1 MRSVMMP
8 KRNSET
14 TFAYAIASPALLIV
28 AGVVLLPLATT
39 LVYSLLNL
47 QLTSVSRGHFVGL
60 ANYKDILSSR
70 EFWAALGRTAYFTV
84 ASTALETVLG
94 LFIALLLNES
104 FPGVRFLRSVV
115 ILPWAIPTIV
125 NGSLWKWI
133 YNGEYGIMNA
143 LFLKLGLIGEYRSW
157 LSDPFAAMNLVV
169 VADAWKMTPLAA
181 IFFLAA
187 LQSVNRATYE
197 AATVDGAGVLR
208 RFFSLT
214 LPYMTPTILVVLVMR
229 TVEKFKAFDVFYM
242 ITRGGPANGTKVLMY
257 ETYLKAFT
265 NLDYSGASTYGYL
278 FVIIIASL
286 TAVYIKA
293 LRKSEDM
300 NA

>member
-1 MRSVMMP
+1 MSI
-8 KRNSET
+8 RNSEGR
-14 TFAYAIASPALLIV
+14 FALAVSAPALAIIL
-28 AGVVLLPLATT
+28 AVVLLPLATT
-39 LVYSLLNL
+39 FAYSFMNVELISAANG
-47 QLTSVSRGHFVGL
+47 SFVGL
-60 ANYKDILSSR
+60 ANYAEVLGSR
-70 EFWAALGRTAYFTV
+70 AFWAALGRTAYFTA
-84 ASTALETVLG
+84 ASASLETILG
-94 LFIALLLNES
+94 LFIALLLNEE
-104 FPGVRFLRSVV
+104 FFGVKFLRSIV
-115 ILPWAIPTIV
+115 IIPWAIPTIV

-143 LFLKLGLIGEYRSW
+143 IFLKLGLISEYRSW

-187 LQSVNRATYE
+187 LQSVNKATYE
-197 AATVDGAGVLR
+197 AATVDGAGPYR

-214 LPYMTPTILVVLVMR
+214 LPYLTPTLLVVLVMR

-257 ETYLKAFT
+257 ETYQRAFT
-265 NLDYSGASTYGYL
+265 NLQYSQASTYAYL

-286 TAVYIKA
+286 TAFYIKA
-293 LRKSEDM
+293 LRKSEEF

>member
-1 MRSVMMP
+1 MS
-8 KRNSET
+8 KRNSEGA
-14 TFAYAIASPALLIV
+14 FALAISSPALLIV
-28 AGVVLLPLATT
+28 FGVVLFPLLTT
-39 LVYSLLNL
+39 FVYSFLNL
-47 QLTSVSRGHFVGL
+47 RLTSAGRGDFVGL
-60 ANYKDILSSR
+60 ANYAAVLSSK
-70 EFWAALGRTAYFTV
+70 EFWSALGRTAYFTV
-84 ASTALETVLG
+84 TSTALETVMG

-104 FPGVRFLRSVV
+104 FPGVKFLRSIV

-143 LFLKLGLIGEYRSW
+143 IFLKLGLISEYRSW
-157 LSDPFAAMNLVV
+157 LSDPLAAMNLVV
-169 VADAWKMTPLAA
+169 FADAWKMTPLAA

-187 LQSVNRATYE
+187 LQSVNVATYE
-197 AATVDGAGVLR
+197 AATVDGAGPVK

-214 LPYMTPTILVVLVMR
+214 LPYLTPTILVVLVMR
-229 TVEKFKAFDVFYM
+229 TVEKFKAFDIFYM

-265 NLDYSGASTYGYL
+265 DLDYSQASTYAYL

-286 TAVYIKA
+286 TAVYVKA
-293 LRKSEDM
+293 LKKSEEM

>member
-1 MRSVMMP
+1 MRS
-8 KRNSET
+8 SEGG
-14 TFAYAIASPALLIV
+14 FALAVSAPALLIV
-28 AGVVLLPLATT
+28 FGVVLFPLVTT
-39 LVYSLLNL
+39 FAYSFMNIE
-47 QLTSVSRGHFVGL
+47 LTSANRGDFVGL
-60 ANYKDILSSR
+60 ANYAQVLSSAA
-70 EFWAALGRTAYFTV
+70 FWAALWRTVYFTLT
-84 ASTALETVLG
+84 STALETVLG
-94 LFIALLLNES
+94 LFIALLLNER
-104 FPGVRFLRSVV
+104 FPGVKFLRSIV
-115 ILPWAIPTIV
+115 IIPWAVPTIV

-143 LFLKLGLIGEYRSW
+143 IFLKLGLISEYRSW

-187 LQSVNRATYE
+187 LQSVNKATYE
-197 AATVDGAGVLR
+197 AATVDGAGPLR
-208 RFFSLT
+208 RFVSLT
-214 LPYMTPTILVVLVMR
+214 IPYLTPTILVVLVMR

-242 ITRGGPANGTKVLMY
+242 ITRGGPADGTKVLMY

-265 NLDYSGASTYGYL
+265 NLQYSQASTYAYL

-286 TAVYIKA
+286 TAVYLKA
-293 LRKSEDM
+293 LRRSEDL

>member
-1 MRSVMMP
+1 MP
-8 KRNSET
+8 KRSTEGG
-14 TFAYAIASPALLIV
+14 FALAVASPALLIV
-28 AGVVLLPLATT
+28 FGVVLFPLVTT
-39 LVYSLLNL
+39 LAYSFMNIE
-47 QLTSVSRGHFVGL
+47 LTSANKGDFVGL
-60 ANYKDILSSR
+60 ANYAQVLGSR
-70 EFWAALGRTAYFTV
+70 AFWSALRRTLYFTLT
-84 ASTALETVLG
+84 STALETVLG
-94 LFIALLLNES
+94 LFIALLLNEK
-104 FPGVRFLRSVV
+104 FPGVSFLRSIV
-115 ILPWAIPTIV
+115 IIPWAIPTIV

-143 LFLKLGLIGEYRSW
+143 IFLKLGLIQEYRSW

-187 LQSVNRATYE
+187 LQSVNKATYE
-197 AATVDGAGVLR
+197 AATVDGAGPVR

-214 LPYMTPTILVVLVMR
+214 LPYLTPTILVVLVMR

-242 ITRGGPANGTKVLMY
+242 ITRGGPADGTKVLMY

-265 NLDYSGASTYGYL
+265 NLQYSLASTYAYL
-278 FVIIIASL
+278 FVIIIAAL
-286 TAVYIKA
+286 TAVYLKA
-293 LRKSEDM
+293 LRKSEDL